1 MGKGFQGIEGVYV
14 KYLYVELLFFYNNSL
29 TVDMLAATAIATMCV
44 TVSITISVHSQ
55 HFLHVLL

>member
-14 KYLYVELLFFYNNSL
+14 KYLCVDLLLFYNNSL
-29 TVDMLAATAIATMCV
+29 TVDMLAATALATMCV
-44 TVSITISVHSQ
+44 TVSVTTSVHSQ